1 MALTPKKVYAILKK
15 YTDNSIAGGGAIK
28 GKNCIITSITP
39 ITGGNRITFQWT
51 LDNGTVQ
58 TDTLDVMNGV
68 NGTNGTNGTDG
79 VGIASITFKEKD
91 IDGNNVYTVT
101 YTDSNTDEIVCP
113 IGPAGADGA
122 DGKDGKDGKDGT
134 DGVGV
139 PEGGT
144 TGQVLKKKSNTDYDT
159 EWADESGGGSEHG
172 IPSGGT
178 ANQILA
184 KNSATD
190 YDVHWVDPAAS
201 SQVQSDWDQT
211 NTSAVDYIKNKPENL
226 VQDANYV
233 HTDNNYTDT
242 DAGIVANVTTDLS
255 NKVDKETNKSL
266 MSDDEHTKLAN
277 IAANAQVNVLE
288 GVQVNGVDL
297 TIDANK
303 KVNVV
308 ISGKA
313 DKVAGATNGNFAV
326 LDSNGNLADS
336 LKSPSD
342 YYVKSDT
349 YSQSEV
355 NTLIAAVSTM
365 SLKVVN
371 TLPVTDISKTT
382 IYLVPKTVG
391 TSTTNV
397 YNEYVCLDDTTT
409 PAQWELI
416 GDTAIDIT
424 NKADKVS
431 GAVSGNLA
439 GLDINGNLTDSSV
452 VANKVIQKVTTATGL
467 LKDDGTVDT
476 TAYQKVITISNKKVI
491 I

>member
-28 GKNCIITSITP
+28 GKNCIITSITS

-68 NGTNGTNGTDG
+68 NGTNGTDGIDG

-139 PEGGT
+139 PDGGT
-144 TGQVLKKKSNTDYDT
+144 TGQVLKKKSDTDYDT

-184 KNSATD
+184 KNSNTD
-190 YDVHWVDPAAS
+190 YDVRWVDPSAS
-201 SQVQSDWDQT
+201 SQVQSDWAQS
-211 NTSAVDYIKNKPENL
+211 NTSSVDYIKNKPENL

-242 DAGIVANVTTDLS
+242 DKGIVANVTTDLAG
-255 NKVDKETNKSL
+255 KVDKNGTDRL
-266 MSDDEHTKLAN
+266 MTADEGTKLSGIETGAE
-277 IAANAQVNVLE
+277 VNVLE

-297 TIDANK
+297 PIDANK

-342 YYVKSDT
+342 YYTKADLYNKTDIDT
-349 YSQSEV
+349 IV
-355 NTLIAAVSTM
+355 VAIKTGAF
-365 SLKVVN
+365 KVVE
-371 TLPVTDISKTT
+371 TLPVTDISKST

-391 TSTTNV
+391 TSTTNI
-397 YNEYVCLDDTTT
+397 YDEYVCTDNT
-409 PAQWELI
+409 PGSVHWELI
-416 GDTAIDIT
+416 GDTQIDLSG
-424 NKADKVS
+424 KADKVS

-439 GLDINGNLTDSSV
+439 GLDANGNLTDSTV
-452 VANKVIQKVTTATGL
+452 VASKVIQKVTTATGL

-476 TAYQKVITISNKKVI
+476 NTYQKEITISNKKVI
-491 I
+491 V